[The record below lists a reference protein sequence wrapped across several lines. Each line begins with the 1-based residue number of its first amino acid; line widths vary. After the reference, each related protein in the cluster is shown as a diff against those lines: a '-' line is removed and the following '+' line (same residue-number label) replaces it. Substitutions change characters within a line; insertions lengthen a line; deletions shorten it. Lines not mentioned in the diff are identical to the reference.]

1 MSTKKIILLDE
12 VDKTELQ
19 TDIDGKAPIGH
30 KHSTNDITGQLPVS
44 KGGLGLSTL
53 HTNQVFYTS
62 AQDVVNQ
69 LDAPTEPSVLVQ
81 GTKTIHNLLGRSGMF
96 DKSDFDEINPG
107 EIYDG
112 VSIDNTHAKYGP
124 YSLQLAVQGD
134 SSETKYTLEPK
145 NENSLFYLNPS
156 HIYYIRVET
165 YQEEKHGGTD
175 IYWPIAES
183 PFVSARSGFD
193 GQWNLVSAVNN
204 RSNFSEGY
212 YPMQLVCDHESFYAF
227 TWLDGLMLIDL
238 TADFGAGNEPDKA
251 WCDANLPYFSNKYNI
266 KYDKPY
272 WKPLNDIGIKS
283 IVTLKGKERTTFTVS
298 LQNKVVARGQIGANN
313 TSVIELKETGEYA
326 IHAEKDGL
334 AYDTT
339 LTINYT
345 GTYEVEIYTP
355 DPFSEISIRDI
366 PKITKT
372 GIAPSVWAIGDTRQ
386 VKLNGTVSAYTF
398 SNETVYMFIIAF
410 DHNASV
416 EMNNEHHI
424 ICSFAKSAATGGKDI
439 AFVDSQYNNYTS
451 NPCFHMN
458 SSNTTVGGWAS
469 SYMRQTICSQFKNAM
484 PSDLRA
490 VLRSRTIYTDNT
502 GGTSGN
508 NSSNV
513 TATTD
518 YVYLPSE
525 FEVQGSSKYAN
536 SYERNHQ
543 KQLAY
548 YKNGASKIRYKS
560 DDTSTAA
567 WWWVRSP
574 YYHTSGQ
581 YFCAVYNNGSPV
593 SPSARYAIGF
603 APLITL

>member
-30 KHSTNDITGQLPVS
+30 KHSTNDVIGPLPVS

-62 AQDVVNQ
+62 EQNVVSQ
-69 LDAPTEPSVLVQ
+69 LGAPTEPSVLVQ

-96 DKSDFDEINPG
+96 DKSDFLENNQG
-107 EIYDG
+107 EIYQG
-112 VSIDNTHAKYGP
+112 VSIDNTHVKYGS
-124 YSLQLAVQGD
+124 YSLQLALQGD

-183 PFVSARSGFD
+183 SFLSARSGPE
-193 GQWNLVSAVNN
+193 GQWNLISAVSN

-283 IVTLKGKERTTFTVS
+283 VVTLRCRENTTFTVS
-298 LQNKVVARGQIGANN
+298 LKDKVVARGQIGPNGI
-313 TSVIELKETGEYA
+313 SVIELKETGEYA

-334 AYDTT
+334 SYDTI

-345 GTYEVEIYTP
+345 GTYEVEIYIP
-355 DPFSEISIRDI
+355 DPFSEISIKDI
-366 PKITKT
+366 PAITKA
-372 GIAPSVWAIGDTRQ
+372 GLAPSIWAIGDARE
-386 VKLNGTVSAYTF
+386 VKLNGRVGAYTF
-398 SNETVYMFIIAF
+398 SNETTYMFIAAF
-410 DHNASV
+410 DHNSNV
-416 EMNNEHHI
+416 EMNGEHHI
-424 ICSFAKSAATGGKDI
+424 VCSFAKSALTGGKDI
-439 AFVDSQYNNYTS
+439 AFVDSRYNDYTS

-458 SSNTTVGGWAS
+458 SSKTNSGGWAS
-469 SYMRQTICSQFKNAM
+469 SYMRKTICSQFKNAM
-484 PSDLRA
+484 PSDLQA
-490 VLRSRTIYTDNT
+490 VLRTRTIYTDNT
-502 GGTSGN
+502 GGGSGN

-518 YVYLPSE
+518 TVYIPSE
-525 FEVQGSSKYAN
+525 FEVQGSRHYAN
-536 SYERNHQ
+536 SYEKNHQ
-543 KQLAY
+543 QQLAY
-548 YKNGASKIRYKS
+548 YKNGASRIRYQS
-560 DDTSTAA
+560 DNTSKAA

-574 YYHTSGQ
+574 YYGNSS
-581 YFCAVYNNGSPV
+581 YFCYVYTDGNPSNGND
-593 SPSARYAIGF
+593 ANFATGF
-603 APLITL
+603 APLITI

>member
-30 KHSTNDITGQLPVS
+30 KHSTNDVVGPLPVS

-62 AQDVVNQ
+62 AQNVVSQ
-69 LDAPTEPSVLVQ
+69 LEVPTEPSVLVQ

-96 DKSDFDEINPG
+96 DKSDFIEINPG
-107 EIYDG
+107 EIGQG
-112 VSIDNTHAKYGP
+112 VAIDNTHAKYGS
-124 YSLQLAVQGD
+124 YSLVLYIPDG
-134 SSETKYTLEPK
+134 SSKTTYILEPK

-156 HIYYIRVET
+156 HIYYVRAET
-165 YQEEKHGGTD
+165 YQEYKHGSIE

-183 PFVSARSGFD
+183 SFLSAPNGRD

-212 YPMQLVCDHESFYAF
+212 YPLQLVCDNQGFSDP
-227 TWLDGLMLIDL
+227 TWFDGLMLIDL

-283 IVTLKGKERTTFTVS
+283 VVTLKGRENTTFTVS
-298 LQNKVVARGQIGANN
+298 LKGKVVARGQIGPNGI
-313 TSVIELKETGEYA
+313 SVIELKETGEYA
-326 IHAEKDGL
+326 IHAERNGSTL
-334 AYDTT
+334 DTT

-345 GTYEVEIYTP
+345 GTYEVEITIY
-355 DPFSEISIRDI
+355 DPFSTVSMGDI
-366 PKITKT
+366 PAITKA
-372 GIAPSVWAIGDTRQ
+372 GVASSVWAIGDTRE
-386 VKLNGTVSAYTF
+386 VKLNGTVGSYTF
-398 SNETVYMFIIAF
+398 SNETVYMFIAAF
-410 DHNASV
+410 DHNSSV
-416 EMNNEHHI
+416 EMAGAHHM

-439 AFVDSQYNNYTS
+439 AFVGTNYNTGGS
-451 NPCFHMN
+451 NPSYHMN
-458 SSNTTVGGWAS
+458 SSNTNSGGWAS
-469 SYMRQTICSQFKNAM
+469 SYMRKTICSQFKNAM
-484 PSDLRA
+484 PSDLQS
-490 VLRSRTIYTDNT
+490 VLRTRTIYTDNN
-502 GGTSGN
+502 GN
-508 NSSNV
+508 ATNNASDV

-518 YVYLPSE
+518 TVYIPSE
-525 FEVQGSSKYAN
+525 FEVQGSRKYAN
-536 SYERNHQ
+536 SYEQNHQ
-543 KQLAY
+543 QQLAY

-574 YYHTSGQ
+574 SYDLTYP
-581 YFCAVYNNGSPV
+581 FCIVNAAGSPDDHFANRV
-593 SPSARYAIGF
+593 YGF

>member
-62 AQDVVNQ
+62 EQDVVSQ
-69 LDAPTEPSVLVQ
+69 LEAPTEPSVLVQ

-96 DKSDFDEINPG
+96 DKSDFLENNQG
-107 EIYDG
+107 EIGQG
-112 VSIDNTHAKYGP
+112 VAIDNTHAKYGS
-124 YSLQLAVQGD
+124 YSLVLYIPDG
-134 SSETKYTLEPK
+134 SSKTTYILEPK

-156 HIYYIRVET
+156 HIYYVRAEI
-165 YQEEKHGGTD
+165 YQEYHHGSID

-183 PFVSARSGFD
+183 SFMSARNGSD
-193 GQWNLVSAVNN
+193 EQWNLVSAVNN

-212 YPMQLVCDHESFYAF
+212 YPLQLVCDNQGFSDP

-238 TADFGAGNEPDKA
+238 TADFGAGNEPNKA

-266 KYDKPY
+266 KYDQPY

-283 IVTLKGKERTTFTVS
+283 VVTLKGRENTTFTVS
-298 LQNKVVARGQIGANN
+298 LQNQVVARGQIGPNGI
-313 TSVIELKETGEYA
+313 SVIELKETGEYV
-326 IHAEKDGL
+326 IHTESNGGTL
-334 AYDTT
+334 DTT

-345 GTYEVEIYTP
+345 GTYEVDINVP
-355 DPFSEISIRDI
+355 DPFSTISTADI
-366 PKITKT
+366 PAITKA
-372 GIAPSVWAIGDTRQ
+372 GIASSVWAIGDTRE
-386 VKLNGTVSAYTF
+386 VTLNGTVGAYNF
-398 SNETVYMFIIAF
+398 SNETTYMFIVAF
-410 DHNASV
+410 DHNSSV
-416 EMNNEHHI
+416 ETAGEHHM

-439 AFVDSQYNNYTS
+439 AFVDSLYSTGTS
-451 NPCFHMN
+451 NPSYHMN
-458 SSNTTVGGWAS
+458 STNTNNGGWEES
-469 SYMRQTICSQFKNAM
+469 VMRNSICANFKNAM
-484 PSDLRA
+484 PSDLKA
-490 VLRSRTIYTDNT
+490 ILRSRTIYTDNT
-502 GGTSGN
+502 GGGTN

-518 YVYLPSE
+518 YVYIPSE
-525 FEVQGSSKYAN
+525 FEIQGAKKYAN
-536 SYERNHQ
+536 SYEQNHQ
-543 KQLAY
+543 QQLAY

-560 DDTSTAA
+560 NDPSSAA
-567 WWWVRSP
+567 GWWVRSP
-574 YYHTSGQ
+574 NYDNSKN
-581 YFCAVYNNGSPV
+581 FCDVTTGGRHSIAI
-593 SPSARYAIGF
+593 ARAAFGF

>member
-19 TDIDGKAPIGH
+19 TDINGKAPRGH
-30 KHSTNDITGQLPVS
+30 KHSTSDVIGPLPVS

-62 AQDVVNQ
+62 AQDVVSQ

-96 DKSDFDEINPG
+96 DKSDFLEINPG
-107 EIYDG
+107 EIDDG
-112 VSIDNTHAKYGP
+112 VSIDNTHAKYGS
-124 YSLQLAVQGD
+124 YSLRLHTQGD
-134 SSETKYTLEPK
+134 SSETRYTLEPK

-156 HIYYIRVET
+156 HIYYIRAET
-165 YQEEKHGGTD
+165 YQESKRGSID

-183 PFVSARSGFD
+183 SFFGGQSGPA
-193 GQWNLVSAVNN
+193 GQWNLISVVNN

-212 YPMQLVCDHESFYAF
+212 YPLQLAYYNEYVHGDM
-227 TWLDGLMLIDL
+227 WLDGLMLIDL

-283 IVTLKGKERTTFTVS
+283 VVTLRGRENTTFTVS
-298 LQNKVVARGQIGANN
+298 LEGKVVARGQIGPNGI
-313 TSVIELKETGEYA
+313 SVIELKETGEYA
-326 IHAEKDGL
+326 IHAEKDGGVGN
-334 AYDTT
+334 AT

-345 GTYEVEIYTP
+345 GTYEVQIP
-355 DPFSEISIRDI
+355 IHDPFSTVSMGDI
-366 PKITKT
+366 PAITKA
-372 GIAPSVWAIGDTRQ
+372 GIASSVWSIGDARE
-386 VKLNGTVSAYTF
+386 VKLNGTVGAYTF
-398 SNETVYMFIIAF
+398 SNETTYMFIVAF
-410 DHNASV
+410 DHNSSV
-416 EMNNEHHI
+416 EMNGAHHI

-439 AFVDSQYNNYTS
+439 AFTDSHYGSHTS
-451 NPCFHMN
+451 AAAFHMN
-458 SSNTTVGGWAS
+458 SSNTNSGGWAS

-490 VLRSRTIYTDNT
+490 VLRTRTIYTNNT
-502 GGTSGN
+502 GDSN
-508 NSSNV
+508 IASNV

-518 YVYLPSE
+518 TVYIPSE
-525 FEVQGSSKYAN
+525 FEVRGSHFGAN
-536 SYERNHQ
+536 SYEQNHQ
-543 KQLAY
+543 QQLAY

-567 WWWVRSP
+567 KWWYRSAP
-574 YYHTSGQ
+574 YFSPTDFLYVK
-581 YFCAVYNNGSPV
+581 ANGGIDYDVANISN
-593 SPSARYAIGF
+593 GF

>member
-19 TDIDGKAPIGH
+19 TDIDGKATIGH
-30 KHSTNDITGQLPVS
+30 KHSTGDITGPLPVS
-44 KGGLGLSTL
+44 KGGIGLSTL

-62 AQDVVNQ
+62 GKDVVSQ
-69 LDAPTEPSVLVQ
+69 LGAPTEPSVLVQ

-96 DKSDFDEINPG
+96 DKSDFLEINPG
-107 EIYDG
+107 VIDQG
-112 VSIDNTHAKYGP
+112 VGIDNTHVKYGS
-124 YSLQLAVQGD
+124 YSLVLFPDDLSTTA
-134 SSETKYTLEPK
+134 YILEPK

-156 HIYYIRVET
+156 HIYYVRAET
-165 YQEEKHGGTD
+165 YQEYKHGSIE

-183 PFVSARSGFD
+183 SFLSAQNGRD

-212 YPMQLVCDHESFYAF
+212 YPLQLVCDHESFVEP

-283 IVTLKGKERTTFTVS
+283 VITLKGRENTTFTVS
-298 LQNKVVARGQIGANN
+298 LKGKVVARGQIGPNGL
-313 TSVIELKETGEYA
+313 SVIELKETGEYA
-326 IHAEKDGL
+326 IHAEKDGGV
-334 AYDTT
+334 YDTT

-345 GTYEVEIYTP
+345 GTYELEINVQIL
-355 DPFSEISIRDI
+355 FSTVKTESITA
-366 PKITKT
+366 ITT
-372 GIAPSVWAIGDTRQ
+372 NGSASSLWAIGDTRE
-386 VKLNGTVSAYTF
+386 VKLNGTVGAYNF
-398 SNETVYMFIIAF
+398 SNETVYMFIAAF
-410 DHNASV
+410 DHNSSI
-416 EMNNEHHI
+416 EMNGAHHM
-424 ICSFAKSAATGGKDI
+424 ICSFAKSKLVDGKDI
-439 AFVDSQYNNYTS
+439 AFVDSHYDVYMS

-458 SSNTTVGGWAS
+458 SSNTNSGGWAS
-469 SYMRQTICSQFKNAM
+469 SYMRQTICSQFKNAL
-484 PSDLRA
+484 PSDLRNI
-490 VLRSRTIYTDNT
+490 LRSRTIYTDNT
-502 GGTSGN
+502 GSGSGN

-518 YVYLPSE
+518 TVYIPSE
-525 FEVQGSSKYAN
+525 FEVKGARTYAN
-536 SYERNHQ
+536 SYEQNHQ
-543 KQLAY
+543 QQLAY
-548 YKNGASKIRYKS
+548 YKNGASKIRYKG
-560 DDTSTAA
+560 DDVSTAA

-574 YYHTSGQ
+574 RYNYGNNFSLVSTGGSTSNENAYYSG
-581 YFCAVYNNGSPV
+581 
-593 SPSARYAIGF
+593 GF

>member
-30 KHSTNDITGQLPVS
+30 KHSTSDVIGPLPVS

-62 AQDVVNQ
+62 EQNVVSQ
-69 LDAPTEPSVLVQ
+69 LGAPTEPSVLVQ

-96 DKSDFDEINPG
+96 DKSDFLETNQVEIG
-107 EIYDG
+107 QG
-112 VSIDNTHAKYGP
+112 VAIDNTHVKYGS
-124 YSLQLAVQGD
+124 YALKLTGT
-134 SSETKYTLEPK
+134 SSTAEVVHTLIPK
-145 NENSLFYLNPS
+145 NENSIFHLIPS

-165 YQEEKHGGTD
+165 YQETKVGTTD
-175 IYWPIAES
+175 IYWPIAEPS
-183 PFVSARSGFD
+183 FLSGQSGPA
-193 GQWNLVSAVNN
+193 GQWNLISAVNN
-204 RSNFSEGY
+204 RNNFSEGY
-212 YPMQLVCDHESFYAF
+212 YPLRLDFNNNTQAGLMWF
-227 TWLDGLMLIDL
+227 DGLMLIDL

-283 IVTLKGKERTTFTVS
+283 VVTLKGRENTTFTVS
-298 LQNKVVARGQIGANN
+298 LKGKVVARGQIGPNGI
-313 TSVIELKETGEYA
+313 SVIELKETGEYA
-326 IHAEKDGL
+326 IHAERNGGTL
-334 AYDTT
+334 DTT

-345 GTYEVEIYTP
+345 GTYEVDINIP
-355 DPFSEISIRDI
+355 DPFSTISTADI
-366 PKITKT
+366 TQVTTK
-372 GIAPSVWAIGDTRQ
+372 GIASSVWAIGDARE
-386 VKLNGTVSAYTF
+386 VKLNGTVGAYNF
-398 SNETVYMFIIAF
+398 SNEITYMFIVAF
-410 DHNASV
+410 DHNSSV

-439 AFVDSQYNNYTS
+439 AFTDSHYDGYAS
-451 NPCFHMN
+451 GPCFHMN
-458 SSNTTVGGWAS
+458 SSMTNSGGWKD

-484 PSDLRA
+484 PSDLQA
-490 VLRSRTIYTDNT
+490 VLRTRTIYTDNN
-502 GGTSGN
+502 GN
-508 NSSNV
+508 ATNNASDV

-518 YVYLPSE
+518 TVYIPSE
-525 FEVQGSSKYAN
+525 FEVQGIWSYAN
-536 SYERNHQ
+536 YYERNHQ
-543 KQLAY
+543 QQLAY

-560 DDTSTAA
+560 NDISTAA

-574 YYHTSGQ
+574 NYLGGG
-581 YFCAVYNNGSPV
+581 FCHVDTGGSA
-593 SPSARYAIGF
+593 SNLSSRAAGGF

>member
-30 KHSTNDITGQLPVS
+30 KHSTGDITGQLPVS

-62 AQDVVNQ
+62 EQNVVSQ
-69 LDAPTEPSVLVQ
+69 LGAPTEPSVLVQ

-96 DKSDFDEINPG
+96 DKVDFLENNQG
-107 EIYDG
+107 EIYQG
-112 VSIDNTHAKYGP
+112 VSIDNTHAKYGS
-124 YSLQLAVQGD
+124 YSLKLAVQGD
-134 SSETKYTLEPK
+134 ASKAKYTLMPK

-283 IVTLKGKERTTFTVS
+283 VVTLKGRENTTFTVS
-298 LQNKVVARGQIGANN
+298 LNGKVVSRGQIGPNGI
-313 TSVIELKETGEYA
+313 SVIELKETGEYA
-326 IHAEKDGL
+326 IHAEKDGGT
-334 AYDTT
+334 YDTT
-339 LTINYT
+339 LIINYT
-345 GTYEVEIYTP
+345 GTYEVQINVQIL
-355 DPFSEISIRDI
+355 FSTVKTESITA
-366 PKITKT
+366 ITT
-372 GIAPSVWAIGDTRQ
+372 NGSASSLWAIGDARE
-386 VKLNGTVSAYTF
+386 VKLNGTVGAYNF
-398 SNETVYMFIIAF
+398 SNETTYMFIAAF
-410 DHNASV
+410 DHNSSV
-416 EMNNEHHI
+416 EMAGAHHI
-424 ICSFAKSAATGGKDI
+424 ICSFAKNALTGGKDI
-439 AFVDSQYNNYTS
+439 TFTDTQYNNSGPSTR
-451 NPCFHMN
+451 FKMN
-458 SSNTTVGGWAS
+458 YYNTNDGGWAS
-469 SYMRQTICSQFKNAM
+469 SYMRGTICSQFKNAM
-484 PSDLRA
+484 PSDLQS

-502 GGTSGN
+502 GGKTN

-518 YVYLPSE
+518 YVYIPSE
-525 FEVQGSSKYAN
+525 FEVQGSRRYAN
-536 SYERNHQ
+536 SYEQNHQ
-543 KQLAY
+543 QQLAY

-560 DDTSTAA
+560 DDTSTSA
-567 WWWVRSP
+567 WWWCRSP
-574 YYHTSGQ
+574 YYSDDGK
-581 YFCAVYNNGSPV
+581 FCGVYTDGGPGTNASFR
-593 SPSARYAIGF
+593 SLGF

>member
-19 TDIDGKAPIGH
+19 TDIDGKATIGH

-62 AQDVVNQ
+62 EQNVVSQ
-69 LDAPTEPSVLVQ
+69 LGAPTEQSVLVQ

-96 DKSDFDEINPG
+96 DISDVNGAGSMAI
-107 EIYDG
+107 
-112 VSIDNTHAKYGP
+112 IDQTHVKYGS
-124 YSLQLAVQGD
+124 YSLKLHAMA
-134 SSETKYTLEPK
+134 SLPEATYELSPK
-145 NENSLFYLNPS
+145 NENSIFHLIPS

-165 YQEEKHGGTD
+165 YQEAKVGDTD
-175 IYWPIAES
+175 IYWPIAEPS
-183 PFVSARSGFD
+183 FLSGQSGPS
-193 GQWNLVSAVNN
+193 GQWNLISAVNN

-212 YPMQLVCDHESFYAF
+212 YPLRLDFNNNSKNGDM
-227 TWLDGLMLIDL
+227 WLDGLMLIDL

-283 IVTLKGKERTTFTVS
+283 VVTLKGRENTTFTVS
-298 LQNKVVARGQIGANN
+298 LKGKVVASGQIGPNGI
-313 TSVIELKETGEYA
+313 SVIELKETGEYA
-326 IHAEKDGL
+326 IHAERDGGV
-334 AYDTT
+334 YDTT

-345 GTYEVEIYTP
+345 GTYEVQINVYE
-355 DPFSEISIRDI
+355 PFATISTSDI
-366 PKITKT
+366 PTVTKA
-372 GIAPSVWAIGDTRQ
+372 GIASSVWAIGDTRA
-386 VKLNGTVSAYTF
+386 VKLNGTVGSYNF

-410 DHNASV
+410 DHNSSV
-416 EMNNEHHI
+416 EMNGAHHM

-439 AFVDSQYNNYTS
+439 AFVDSQYNTPTS
-451 NPCFHMN
+451 AACFHMN
-458 SSNTTVGGWAS
+458 SSNTNSGGWAS

-484 PSDLRA
+484 PSDLQA
-490 VLRSRTIYTDNT
+490 VLRTRTIYTDNT
-502 GGTSGN
+502 GGGTN
-508 NSSNV
+508 NASNV

-518 YVYLPSE
+518 TVYIPSE
-525 FEVQGSSKYAN
+525 FEVHGSREYAN
-536 SYERNHQ
+536 SYEQNHQ
-543 KQLAY
+543 QQLAY
-548 YKNGASKIRYKS
+548 YKNGASHRRYKS
-560 DDTSTAA
+560 SDVSSAA

-574 YYHTSGQ
+574 YYNTHS
-581 YFCAVYNNGSPV
+581 FCTVTAGGG
-593 SPSARYAIGF
+593 PSLNTAYRAYGF

>member
-30 KHSTNDITGQLPVS
+30 KHSTGDITGQLHVS
-44 KGGLGLSTL
+44 KGGLGLSAL

-62 AQDVVNQ
+62 EQNVVSQ
-69 LDAPTEPSVLVQ
+69 LGAPTEPSVLVQ

-96 DKSDFDEINPG
+96 DKSDFLENHQG

-112 VSIDNTHAKYGP
+112 VSINNLHAKYGS

-251 WCDANLPYFSNKYNI
+251 WCDAHLPYFSNKYNI

-283 IVTLKGKERTTFTVS
+283 VVTLKGRENTTFTVS
-298 LQNKVVARGQIGANN
+298 LKGKVVASGQIGPNDI
-313 TSVIELKETGEYA
+313 SVIELKETGEYA
-326 IHAEKDGL
+326 IHAERNGGTL
-334 AYDTT
+334 DTT
-339 LTINYT
+339 LMINYT
-345 GTYEVEIYTP
+345 GTYEVEITIY
-355 DPFSEISIRDI
+355 DPFSTVSIGDI
-366 PKITKT
+366 PAITKA
-372 GIAPSVWAIGDTRQ
+372 GVASSVWAIGDTRE
-386 VKLNGTVSAYTF
+386 VKLNGTVGAYNF
-398 SNETVYMFIIAF
+398 SNEITYMFIAAF
-410 DHNASV
+410 DHNSSV
-416 EMNNEHHI
+416 EMNGEHHI
-424 ICSFAKSAATGGKDI
+424 VCSFAKSALTGGKDI
-439 AFVDSQYNNYTS
+439 AFIDAEYGGFTS
-451 NPCFHMN
+451 DTAFHMN
-458 SSNTTVGGWAS
+458 TYNVNGNGWNRCH
-469 SYMRQTICSQFKNAM
+469 MRNTICSQFKNAM
-484 PSDLRA
+484 PSDLQA
-490 VLRSRTIYTDNT
+490 ILRSRTIYTDNT
-502 GGTSGN
+502 GEGTN
-508 NSSNV
+508 NASNV

-518 YVYLPSE
+518 YVYLPAE
-525 FEVQGSSKYAN
+525 FEVHGSRTYAN
-536 SYERNHQ
+536 SYEKSYQ
-543 KQLAY
+543 QQLAY
-548 YKNGASKIRYKS
+548 YKNGASKIRYQ
-560 DDTSTAA
+560 TGYTYMYAE
-567 WWWVRSP
+567 WWVRSP
-574 YYHTSGQ
+574 TYNNSHN
-581 YFCAVYNNGSPV
+581 FCMVKTNGSPGWDG
-593 SPSARYAIGF
+593 AGYAHGF